1 MSPDELGKRV
11 WELRGTLL
19 RLACAIVRNPQDAED
34 AVSEAV
40 VRAFENLSALRSDAA
55 ARPWLTRIT
64 VRCCYER
71 ARRSRRES
79 LHEDVEPLCQGEAH
93 ASAAGRRCG
102 VRVRRH
108 RAGPVG
114 VPMIVQNVDSMS
126 RDTLTTAS
134 GIGNRC

>member
-19 RLACAIVRNPQDAED
+19 RLACAIVRSPQDAED

-64 VRCCYER
+64 VRCCYDR
-71 ARRSRRES
+71 LRRLFPQHPRFHCCKHCW
-79 LHEDVEPLCQGEAH
+79 LH
-93 ASAAGRRCG
+93 GRCFR
-102 VRVRRH
+102 
-108 RAGPVG
+108 
-114 VPMIVQNVDSMS
+114 
-126 RDTLTTAS
+126 
-134 GIGNRC
+134 